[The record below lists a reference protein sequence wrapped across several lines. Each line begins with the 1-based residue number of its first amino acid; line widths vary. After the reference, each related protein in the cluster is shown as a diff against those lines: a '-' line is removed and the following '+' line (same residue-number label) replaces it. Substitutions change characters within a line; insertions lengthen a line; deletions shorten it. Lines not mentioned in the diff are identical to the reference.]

1 MTTGAVPPG
10 AVSADAERAS
20 TAADSSVEDLLAEAR
35 DGVLRDLPAPA
46 PLVHRETAMVGKVWD
61 IVRDTSRVAGGEIVR
76 EYMRHTG
83 AVLVLAIDDD
93 DRVVLINQYRQ
104 PIGER
109 EWEIPAGLL
118 DVEGEDPLLA
128 AQRELAE
135 ETDLVA
141 DEWSGPH
148 AFHSSPGGS
157 DELIQVFTARGLH
170 DAPGV
175 HERTDEEAE
184 IVVRR
189 VPFDEVVAAVL
200 DGRLR
205 NGPLQVAVLV
215 EDALRRR

>member
-1 MTTGAVPPG
+1 MSDPAPATDPGTHVAPLDALRTGP
-10 AVSADAERAS
+10 
-20 TAADSSVEDLLAEAR
+20 
-35 DGVLRDLPAPA
+35 LRDLVAPA
-46 PLVHRETAMVGKVWD
+46 PLVAREVAMVGRVWNV
-61 IVRDTSRVAGGEIVR
+61 VRDTAELAGGEIVR
-76 EYMRHTG
+76 EYLSHTG

-141 DEWSGPH
+141 AEWSPPH
-148 AFHSSPGGS
+148 SFHSSPGGS
-157 DELIQVFTARGLH
+157 DEIIHVFTARGLS
-170 DAPGV
+170 DAPVV

-189 VPFDEVVAAVL
+189 VPFAEVVEAVL

-215 EDALRRR
+215 EDARRRR